1 MSLFKIFEI
10 ASSGVTAQGQRLNA
24 TASNLA
30 NADSAAGP
38 DGKAYQAR
46 QVVFQT
52 VQLDRRDRRG
62 RCPALCALARAARNG
77 PPDQG
82 APGAGGRLAHHRTG
96 ARPQVVAAWRNRRC
110 GAGKAVAGDRAEDAA
125 RGDGGAARQ
134 RGRASRAARGHGLAA
149 VPGVPGPQPDRR
161 AGRAGVVYGAA
172 CRRRTGHPARAPRG
186 QWRPPF
192 NMRFNHR

>member
-52 VQLDRRDRRG
+52 VQLDRRD
-62 RCPALCALARAARNG
+62 PLL
-77 PPDQG
+77 
-82 APGAGGRLAHHRTG
+82 
-96 ARPQVVAAWRNRRC
+96 RPQ
-110 GAGKAVAGDRAEDAA
+110 
-125 RGDGGAARQ
+125 
-134 RGRASRAARGHGLAA
+134 
-149 VPGVPGPQPDRR
+149 
-161 AGRAGVVYGAA
+161 
-172 CRRRTGHPARAPRG
+172 
-186 QWRPPF
+186 F
-192 NMRFNHR
+192 

>member
-52 VQLDRRDRRG
+52 VQLDRRDSHAGSQAAVNQVG
-62 RCPALCALARAARNG
+62 RIKLVNPEESSLTRSADGLFRVKDGDATADPTVRLNV
-77 PPDQG
+77 G
-82 APGAGGRLAHHRTG
+82 AIEGSNVNPVEAM
-96 ARPQVVAAWRNRRC
+96 VSMI
-110 GAGKAVAGDRAEDAA
+110 AVARQFEVQMKMLSSADEN
-125 RGDGGAARQ
+125 ARQ
-134 RGRASRAARGHGLAA
+134 ATKLLASG
-149 VPGVPGPQPDRR
+149 
-161 AGRAGVVYGAA
+161 
-172 CRRRTGHPARAPRG
+172 
-186 QWRPPF
+186 
-192 NMRFNHR
+192 